1 MQLLKDY
8 WKSRQKVVWLC
19 VSILMIY
26 FITLFLF
33 QVSVKII
40 AYASILCIVAAC
52 GFAIGDYY
60 RYWEKQ
66 KQLKGIS
73 KQRLVDIEMLPAD
86 AQGLERE
93 YQKIIGLLL
102 EEKQKSESKQIEQ
115 YAEMMDYYTV
125 WVHQIKTPIAS
136 MRLILQE
143 QDNDACRDLKIELQE
158 IEQYVEMVLCYL
170 RLDSD
175 STDYVFKQYDL
186 DQIIRKEVKKLA
198 PQFIGKKL
206 RLEYENLDRKVLTD
220 EKWLAFVIGQILSN
234 AVKYTKEGSILIA
247 MEESEILCIRDTGIG
262 IAPEDLPRIFE
273 KGYTGFN
280 GRVDKK
286 ASGIGLYLCRRIC
299 DNLGHKIWA
308 ESQVGQGT
316 CVKIDIHKEKIF

>member
-8 WKSRQKVVWLC
+8 CKSRKKVVLLFA
-19 VSILMIY
+19 SIFILY
-26 FITLFLF
+26 FITFILF
-33 QVSVKII
+33 QVSVRVII
-40 AYASILCIVAAC
+40 YATVLSMVVAA
-52 GFAIGDYY
+52 GFGAWDYY
-60 RYWEKQ
+60 QFHTKK
-66 KQLKGIS
+66 KQLKGICHQS
-73 KQRLVDIEMLPAD
+73 LVSMDMLPAN
-86 AQGLERE
+86 AMGLEEE
-93 YQKIIGLLL
+93 YEKIIGLLL
-102 EEKQKSESKQIEQ
+102 EEKQKKEREQMEQ
-115 YAEMMDYYTV
+115 YTEMLDYYTV

-143 QDNDACRDLKIELQE
+143 QDSDACRDLKMELQE

-175 STDYVFKQYDL
+175 STDYVFKEYDL
-186 DQIIRKEVKKLA
+186 DQMIRREVKKLA

-206 RLEYENLDRKVLTD
+206 RLEYEDLDRKVLTD

-234 AVKYTKEGSILIA
+234 AVKYTKEGSIQIF

-299 DNLGHKIWA
+299 DNLGHRIWA
-308 ESQVGQGT
+308 DSVVGQGT
-316 CVKIDIHKEKIF
+316 YVKIDLHRERLF